1 MKTHGY
7 LPDQKLIFYLTNNEI
22 GKLLKNRNRNAHL
35 VNKAIRRRRLFPE
48 WNKMQFDEFHWG
60 IAKPKDRVEVIGENE
75 KSILKVYGTPVSE
88 GILTGRVCVVKSFT
102 EVAKIRSGDILIAYS
117 TDIAW
122 SPYFPILSGVV
133 TELGGLI
140 SHGAV
145 VAREYGLPCIVGATN
160 ATLIFADGDVVHLDA
175 NNGIIS
181 KIEQK

>member
-1 MKTHGY
+1 MHGY
-7 LPDQKLIFYLTNNEI
+7 LPDQRLIFHLTHDEI
-22 GKLLKNRNRNAHL
+22 GKLLANRNRNAHL

-48 WNKMQFDEFHWG
+48 WNKMQFDEFQWG
-60 IAKPKDRVEVIGENE
+60 IVKPRDTVEGIGKVCE
-75 KSILKVYGTPVSE
+75 SILKVTGTPVSE
-88 GILTGRVCVVKSFT
+88 GILTGRVCVVKSFS
-102 EVAKIRSGDILIAYS
+102 EVSKIKAGDILIAYS

-122 SPYFPILSGVV
+122 SPYFPILRGVV

-160 ATLIFADGDVVHLDA
+160 ATSIFADGDVVHLDA

>member
-1 MKTHGY
+1 MKTNGY
-7 LPDQKLIFYLTNNEI
+7 LPDQKLIFYLTHNEI
-22 GKLLKNRNRNAHL
+22 GKLLANRNRNAHL

-48 WNKMQFDEFHWG
+48 WNKIQFNEFQWG
-60 IAKPKDRVEVIGENE
+60 IVKPKDKREDE
-75 KSILKVYGTPVSE
+75 KSILKVTGTPVSE
-88 GILTGRVCVVKSFT
+88 GILTGRVCVVKSFSD
-102 EVAKIRSGDILIAYS
+102 VSKIKRGDILIAYS

-122 SPYFPILSGVV
+122 SPYFPILNGVA

-160 ATLIFADGDVVHLDA
+160 ATSIFADGDIVHFDA

>member
-1 MKTHGY
+1 MKMHGY
-7 LPDQKLIFYLTNNEI
+7 LPDQKLIFYLTHNEI
-22 GKLLKNRNRNAHL
+22 GKLLENRNRNAYL

-48 WNKMQFDEFHWG
+48 WNKMQFNEFHWG
-60 IAKPKDRVEVIGENE
+60 IVKPKDRVEGFGEDE
-75 KSILKVYGTPVSE
+75 KSILKVVGTPVSE
-88 GILTGRVCVVKSFT
+88 GILTGRVCVVKSFS
-102 EVAKIRSGDILIAYS
+102 EVSKIRSGDILIAYS

-160 ATLIFADGDVVHLDA
+160 ATSIFADGDVVHLDA
-175 NNGIIS
+175 NNGIVS